1 MNKRQ
6 EVEDALE
13 EMGIH
18 GDVLFADGF
27 DDAIIGLGSQFN
39 TQFMVYDWQKCVEIL
54 VAGGCDV
61 DEAEDYMGFNV
72 TGAYVGKHT
81 PVFVSVL

>member
-6 EVEDALE
+6 EAEDALE
-13 EMGIH
+13 EMGLH
-18 GDVLFADGF
+18 DDVLFADGF

-39 TQFMVYDWQKCVEIL
+39 TQFMVYDWHKCVEIL